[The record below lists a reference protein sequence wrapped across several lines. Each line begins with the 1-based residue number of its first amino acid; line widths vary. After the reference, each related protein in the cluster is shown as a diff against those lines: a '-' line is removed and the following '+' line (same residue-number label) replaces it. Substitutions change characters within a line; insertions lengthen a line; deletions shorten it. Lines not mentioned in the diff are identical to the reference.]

1 MKRFILKKIKRNN
14 SKRVV
19 LNNNKEVVSFN
30 NDNKTEKVMNTKEKV
45 ELASAILAQDM
56 ESTPKEFKKIKK
68 EKGLIEKVES
78 SKTILTEDGKEL
90 LKD

>member
-1 MKRFILKKIKRNN
+1 M
-14 SKRVV
+14 V